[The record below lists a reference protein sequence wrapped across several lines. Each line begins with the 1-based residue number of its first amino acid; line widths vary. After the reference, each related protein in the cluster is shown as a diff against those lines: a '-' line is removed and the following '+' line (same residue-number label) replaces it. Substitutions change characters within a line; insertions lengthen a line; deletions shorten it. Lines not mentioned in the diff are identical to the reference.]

1 MARTKNSS
9 DTHEPVA
16 KAATAVFN
24 PVGMVS
30 VHVVTPEGNDYDV
43 KPREPFKIKAED
55 VDWFF
60 GDWNWAF
67 RQHLCL
73 EADYHPTCGYH
84 DPKPGAKQEPQAVRT
99 VREFEPKPDAE
110 PVAANDEKAEEKVE
124 PEPEAKLEPEP
135 DEGQNPEKE

>member
-9 DTHEPVA
+9 DTREPVA
-16 KAATAVFN
+16 KSATAVFN

-30 VHVVTPEGNDYDV
+30 VHLVTPEGNDYDV

-60 GDWNWAF
+60 TDWHWSF

-73 EADYHPTCGYH
+73 AEDYHPTCGYH
-84 DPKPGAKQEPQAVRT
+84 DMQPGTKENPQTPHLVRQ
-99 VREFEPKPDAE
+99 FEPKSDTAPS
-110 PVAANDEKAEEKVE
+110 AADEEKAEVE

-135 DEGQNPEKE
+135 DEGQDPEKE